1 MENLVRM
8 LINKSQLILLLSLML
23 TGCGTTSK
31 VVYQTPSS
39 EDVTVNNHIKNN
51 NILSLIDD
59 AAVYSEKRTTIID
72 FLSEKSEM
80 GDLTYS
86 LLMQCIS
93 RARNDSTILALFTDA
108 KDIYEESVL
117 SSLAPL
123 SIEEVIKYYK
133 THEVEHPFIRP
144 VIESSILAEI
154 KDADYYLLRHYHEL
168 FCDTDISYCID
179 TLYNTKRE
187 EVWDVQSQALDEYF
201 DAESSILN
209 ASCNKAYKEMCEIA
223 ESSIP
228 YIMERSIESIESGI
242 VDFLFFKAELSNNTL
257 KDRVKIIVDS
267 VLSVAVIDSL
277 FRNAM
282 VNCFETMYPNRNEL
296 AKQIILRDGIDIP
309 ELPYLLEFNPFTP
322 FLVPQNSLDA
332 IDTIKSKIRKKQNI
346 VSLTSTALGFIP
358 GIGWVADLALGG
370 TDILFSIF
378 SSKKEAN
385 EVSKLLET
393 FANDL
398 YVELIKQISEQSE
411 NIFKAYQNFLN
422 YTQSSYK
429 TAIYE
434 QL

>member
-1 MENLVRM
+1 MKNPVRI
-8 LINKSQLILLLSLML
+8 LINRSLVFLLLSLIL
-23 TGCGTTSK
+23 PGCGTTSK

-39 EDVTVNNHIKNN
+39 EDVTVNNHIKSN

-59 AAVYSEKRTTIID
+59 AAIYSEKRTAIID
-72 FLSEKSEM
+72 FLSERSET
-80 GDLTYS
+80 GNIPYP

-93 RARNDSTILALFTDA
+93 RAHNDSTILAIFSDA
-108 KDIYEESVL
+108 KDLYEESVL
-117 SSLAPL
+117 RYLSPL
-123 SIEEVIKYYK
+123 SIEEIIDYYK
-133 THEVEHPFIRP
+133 KHEVEHPFVRP
-144 VIESSILAEI
+144 VIESSVLDELN
-154 KDADYYLLRHYHEL
+154 DADYYLLRYYHEL
-168 FCDTDISYCID
+168 FRDTDICGSID
-179 TLYNTKRE
+179 TLYTKKRE
-187 EVWDVQSQALDEYF
+187 EVWTVHSQALDEYF

-209 ASCNKAYKEMCEIA
+209 ASFNKAYKEMCELA

-228 YIMERSIESIESGI
+228 NIMELSIESIESGI

-257 KDRVKIIVDS
+257 KDRVQAIVDS

-277 FRNAM
+277 YRDAM
-282 VNCFETMYPNRNEL
+282 VNCFETMYPERNNL
-296 AKQIILRDGIDIP
+296 AKQIILKDDVAIP
-309 ELPYLLEFNPFTP
+309 EPPYLLEFNPFTP
-322 FLVPQNSLDA
+322 FLVPQNSLNA
-332 IDTIKSKIRKKQNI
+332 IDTIKSKVRKKQNI

-385 EVSKLLET
+385 EVSELLET

-398 YVELIKQISEQSE
+398 YVEMISQISEQSE
-411 NIFKAYQNFLN
+411 SIFMTYQNILSQ
-422 YTQSSYK
+422 TQSSYK